1 MRSEATAAAE
11 YKGESGQ
18 DLGPPRRDSDSSIS
32 VFLRLSVFSV
42 ALLLCLSLSLFL
54 CLSVSL
60 SLFLYLCVSL
70 SLSVSI
76 SLSLS
81 CPSVSLSLC
90 LPVSLS
96 VYAERYR
103 KPGGCVNSKCA
114 HSPVRPHLPTESPVN
129 RQSHHARPLR
139 HAPLLR
145 LQLRPVP
152 GTLAQ
157 HGPAPRSQAAQDL
170 PCQLVPKG
178 QGRQVPLARL
188 RRELPGAGV
197 DVQPRGRGRR
207 RQAHAHRLH
216 PR

>member
-170 PCQLVPKG
+170 PNFPDFF
-178 QGRQVPLARL
+178 PSNFF
-188 RRELPGAGV
+188 
-197 DVQPRGRGRR
+197 
-207 RQAHAHRLH
+207 
-216 PR
+216 